1 MLQKISGHAIRIVVA
16 GTVALFVA
24 HKNPL
29 EPISSK
35 SIAILARIVNVS
47 GKKDRR
53 RVVAFC
59 MQKKCGSAL
68 NKDGVALTVAGY

>member
-1 MLQKISGHAIRIVVA
+1 MLQKISGHSVRVVA

-47 GKKDRR
+47 GKKDIRR
-53 RVVAFC
+53 IIALC

-68 NKDGVALTVAGY
+68 NKNGAALTVADY